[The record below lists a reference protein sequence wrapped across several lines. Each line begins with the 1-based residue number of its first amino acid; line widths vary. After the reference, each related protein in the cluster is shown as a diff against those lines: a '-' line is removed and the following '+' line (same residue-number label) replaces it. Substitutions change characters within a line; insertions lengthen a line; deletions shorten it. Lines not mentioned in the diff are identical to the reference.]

1 MGVKWPCDEEERGAK
16 HVVIK
21 LSSYI
26 PRPIRESDESAL
38 SLAQTYQL
46 QFYSIK
52 KSECDQQHDTET
64 GDRDSKDDD
73 NPEILERLE
82 TAGEESIQMSLSLWA
97 ALGVG
102 RGHHDSFENFPAP
115 TQISSEPKLFLL

>member
-1 MGVKWPCDEEERGAK
+1 ML
-16 HVVIK
+16 

-38 SLAQTYQL
+38 GRAQTYQH
-46 QFYSIK
+46 QFYSFK
-52 KSECDQQHDTET
+52 KSEVDQHHDTET

-82 TAGEESIQMSLSLWA
+82 TAGEESIQKFRCHLV
-97 ALGVG
+97 VG
-102 RGHHDSFENFPAP
+102 GAGRRAGHHDSFENFPAP